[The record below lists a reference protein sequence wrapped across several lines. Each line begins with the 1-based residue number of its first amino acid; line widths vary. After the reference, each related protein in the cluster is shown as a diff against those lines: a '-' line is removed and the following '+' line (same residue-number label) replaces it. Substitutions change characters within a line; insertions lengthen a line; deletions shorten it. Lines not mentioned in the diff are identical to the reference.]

1 VLGYWGSFWDT
12 TTQTAAAINTA
23 YPINLNTA
31 DPLSSGVS
39 VVSSNR
45 VTFAN
50 TGVYSLTF
58 SIQFINSS
66 TANGSTQIWL
76 RKNGTNLVDT
86 NSHFDVPDK
95 QGSSFS
101 SEVFTVNH
109 VLSLSANDYIQVV
122 WQTTNTSVTLETLA
136 ASGNYPRS
144 PSIIFTATQVMYQ
157 QIGPTGSTGPTGPQG
172 ATGPTGP
179 QGIQGPTGPTGSQGD
194 LGPTG
199 PTGAASTVAGPTGP
213 TGSTGNIGPTG
224 PTGTAGPTVYP
235 SAGMAVSTG
244 TAWGTSKTTPAGD
257 VVGTTDTQTVTN
269 KTVENGTFTNGYT
282 EETVASNTGT
292 AFTINLASGS
302 VQYLTLTG
310 NVTYTFP
317 TPVAGRSFIL
327 IQRQDAT
334 GGRTVTWPSTVDWPG
349 AVAPTLTSTAQR
361 VDKFVFTAIDGSNW
375 LGSVAGQNYTV

>member
-1 VLGYWGSFWDT
+1 MQGPTGPGGVLGYWGSFWDT

-101 SEVFTVNH
+101 SEVFTVNY

-122 WQTTNTSVTLETLA
+122 WQTANTSVTLEALA

-144 PSIIFTATQVMYQ
+144 PSIIFTASQVMYQ

-172 ATGPTGP
+172 ITGPTGPQGIQGATGPTGNQGDLGPTGPTGP

-213 TGSTGNIGPTG
+213 TGNTGDLGPTG
-224 PTGTAGPTVYP
+224 PTGTSGPTVYP
-235 SAGMAVSTG
+235 AAGVAVSTG
-244 TAWGTSKTTPAGD
+244 TAWDTSVAPGSAGN
-257 VVGTTDTQTVTN
+257 VLTS
-269 KTVENGTFTNGYT
+269 NGTAWQSTPSSG
-282 EETVASNTGT
+282 VSTGKSI
-292 AFTINLASGS
+292 AM
-302 VQYLTLTG
+302 
-310 NVTYTFP
+310 
-317 TPVAGRSFIL
+317 
-327 IQRQDAT
+327 
-334 GGRTVTWPSTVDWPG
+334 
-349 AVAPTLTSTAQR
+349 
-361 VDKFVFTAIDGSNW
+361 AIIFGF
-375 LGSVAGQNYTV
+375 